1 MERSLFDGQS
11 AWLGP
16 SVFPSILT
24 DFEDGLSISS
34 VKRGSD
40 LFFLSDRPTD
50 PSPKSEG
57 NAVDA
62 KQKKKDG
69 LNNILKYSV
78 EDYVYLMN
86 ILLNHFRR
94 TFLVE

>member
-24 DFEDGLSISS
+24 DFEDVLSISS
-34 VKRGSD
+34 VKRVSD
-40 LFFLSDRPTD
+40 LFFFIRPTD